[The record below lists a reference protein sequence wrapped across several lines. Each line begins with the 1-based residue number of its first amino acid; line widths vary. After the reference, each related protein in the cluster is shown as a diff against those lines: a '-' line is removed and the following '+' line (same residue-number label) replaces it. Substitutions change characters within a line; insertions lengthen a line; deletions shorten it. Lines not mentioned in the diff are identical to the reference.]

1 MAVHL
6 SFFLILTGLTG
17 IHGITTVS
25 EVSVKAG
32 GSISIPC
39 LYGSQYRNHVK
50 YLCKGYY
57 FRHCSY
63 AVKTNQQSSGKFSIS
78 DDKNQRIFTVTIND
92 LMDTDADYWCAV
104 EINGGSDVEEYFH
117 LSVTTDLPR
126 LYVDHQEITGF
137 HGEKITINCF
147 HHNSGEMKWCRL
159 GGSCLSSSGSIDG
172 TRVTINASSSVVTVT
187 MSELT
192 TDSSGWYLCVHRDL
206 QMPVHLTVTEK
217 PTTRIHGI
225 TTVSNVSVK
234 AGGSISIP
242 CLYGSQYRNHVKYLC
257 KGYYFRHCSYAVK
270 TNQRSSGKFLISDD
284 KNQRIFTVT
293 INDLMDTDA
302 DYWCAV
308 EINGGSDV
316 EEYFHLSVTRDLP
329 RLYVDHQ
336 EITGFHGEK
345 ITINC
350 FHHNSG
356 EMKWCRLGGSCL
368 SSSGSIDGTR
378 VTINASSSVVTVT
391 MSELTTDS
399 LLTDASAPHCY

>member
-25 EVSVKAG
+25 E
-32 GSISIPC
+32 
-39 LYGSQYRNHVK
+39 
-50 YLCKGYY
+50 
-57 FRHCSY
+57 
-63 AVKTNQQSSGKFSIS
+63 
-78 DDKNQRIFTVTIND
+78 
-92 LMDTDADYWCAV
+92 
-104 EINGGSDVEEYFH
+104 
-117 LSVTTDLPR
+117 
-126 LYVDHQEITGF
+126 
-137 HGEKITINCF
+137 
-147 HHNSGEMKWCRL
+147 
-159 GGSCLSSSGSIDG
+159 
-172 TRVTINASSSVVTVT
+172 
-187 MSELT
+187 
-192 TDSSGWYLCVHRDL
+192 
-206 QMPVHLTVTEK
+206 
-217 PTTRIHGI
+217 
-225 TTVSNVSVK
+225 VSVK

-399 LLTDASAPHCY
+399 SGWYLCVHRDLQMPVHLAVTEKPTTESKNPTEQPPNTDQAEQDSGTVDLKSFIIPLSLLIFTVMVTLFIWYMLKRQKQTKVESSATTTADEEVTYSNVKKKRQASETAEEEVTYSNVKHVRRSSRGRSDAEMKSDEDVTYSSVFALEQQNGQRVEAKAEDVTYSTLVHHQQNL